1 MNLAFLSK
9 VKSVSVRGTL
19 SPREIK
25 HSRVLNL
32 SRDKFPLSLLF
43 VVLNS
48 QLYVSHQR
56 IKFLLYNINR
66 RNGKSRRARV
76 TRAKLFLRNN
86 SNYSPGKIIAWSVKI
101 WFSSVDKLLQCC
113 LQFHFSGFIF
123 SQNFL
128 FRYNAR
134 DTIFQLFFNRLRKIY
149 MHYQFSTM

>member
-48 QLYVSHQR
+48 RQSSKDKIPFIQHKQE
-56 IKFLLYNINR
+56 KWK
-66 RNGKSRRARV
+66 KS
-76 TRAKLFLRNN
+76 
-86 SNYSPGKIIAWSVKI
+86 
-101 WFSSVDKLLQCC
+101 
-113 LQFHFSGFIF
+113 
-123 SQNFL
+123 
-128 FRYNAR
+128 
-134 DTIFQLFFNRLRKIY
+134 
-149 MHYQFSTM
+149 